1 MGWNRDSTP
10 TPTPVK
16 KPQKDGQVN
25 KCVRSDNSPDFKK
38 PFEIVDLTKCH
49 GNKNQSLKEWPEYD
63 PRVGV
68 VVDYKNTHMHGSA
81 IEYK

>member
-49 GNKNQSLKEWPEYD
+49 GNKNQSLKE
-63 PRVGV
+63 
-68 VVDYKNTHMHGSA
+68 
-81 IEYK
+81 